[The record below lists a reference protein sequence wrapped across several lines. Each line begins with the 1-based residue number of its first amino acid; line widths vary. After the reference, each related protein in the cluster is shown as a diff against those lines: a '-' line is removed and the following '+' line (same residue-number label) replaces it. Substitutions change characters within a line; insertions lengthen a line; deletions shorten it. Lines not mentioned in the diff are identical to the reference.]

1 MSLPVTELE
10 LIVLQSINRYLGAYG
25 GFRRLMATVVATL
38 CCCLLLVVGWVAPGQ
53 ARLDYEQEA
62 GGQMLYR
69 SFQSLRDLDG
79 HPWQAIAF
87 KRVFA
92 DGQSTFFL
100 RLVGFP
106 ETATVVRQQALVM
119 TNVSG
124 QTFEAPDSSDRVF
137 TDNGVPDS
145 VGQYDIAAIVLQL
158 SVVTPLKLQV
168 PTADGAVTIAVPP
181 TAIAEWQTVANE

>member
-1 MSLPVTELE
+1 MKVGAIASYRNQHRWYRR
-10 LIVLQSINRYLGAYG
+10 LIAIALATICFCQLMG
-25 GFRRLMATVVATL
+25 GFWTV
-38 CCCLLLVVGWVAPGQ
+38 PSQ
-53 ARLDYEQEA
+53 ARLDYEQET

-69 SFQSLRDLDG
+69 SFQSLRDLEG

-106 ETATVVRQQALVM
+106 ETATVLRQQPLVM

-124 QTFEAPDSSDRVF
+124 QTFQAPDSSDRVF

-145 VGQYDIAAIVLQL
+145 VGQYDIAAIVLQV
-158 SVVTPLKLQV
+158 SDITPLKLKV
-168 PTADGAVTIAVPP
+168 PTEAGTVTIAVPP
-181 TAIAEWQTVANE
+181 TAISEWQTVANQ

>member
-1 MSLPVTELE
+1 MKVGAISRYQSQHFWHHDRWARH
-10 LIVLQSINRYLGAYG
+10 LIAIAL
-25 GFRRLMATVVATL
+25 ATI
-38 CCCLLLVVGWVAPGQ
+38 CCCLLLGGFCSTPSQ
-53 ARLDYEQEA
+53 ARLDYEQET

-69 SFQSLRDLDG
+69 SFQSLRDLEG

-87 KRVFA
+87 KREFA

-106 ETATVVRQQALVM
+106 ESATVLRQQSLVM

-158 SVVTPLKLQV
+158 SDVTPLKLQV
-168 PTADGAVTIAVPP
+168 PTEDGVVTIAVPP

>member
-1 MSLPVTELE
+1 MMNVRALVRRWSQR
-10 LIVLQSINRYLGAYG
+10 LIVVALGFA
-25 GFRRLMATVVATL
+25 L
-38 CCCLLLVVGWVAPGQ
+38 CWVSWGLPSE
-53 ARLDYEQEA
+53 ARLDYERES

-92 DGQSTFFL
+92 DGHSTFFL

-106 ETATVVRQQALVM
+106 ETTAVVRQQPLVM
-119 TNVSG
+119 TNVRG
-124 QTFEAPDSSDRVF
+124 QTFQAPDSSDRVF

-145 VGQYDIAAIVLQL
+145 VGQYDIANIVPQL
-158 SVVTPLKLQV
+158 SDVTPLKLLL
-168 PTADGAVTIAVPP
+168 PSEGGTVTIAVPP
-181 TAIAEWQTVANE
+181 TAIAEWQTVANQ